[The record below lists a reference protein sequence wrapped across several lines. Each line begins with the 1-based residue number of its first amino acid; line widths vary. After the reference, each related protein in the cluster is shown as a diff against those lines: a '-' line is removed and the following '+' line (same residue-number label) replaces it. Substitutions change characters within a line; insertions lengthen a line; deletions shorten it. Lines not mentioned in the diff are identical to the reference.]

1 MHNFKELK
9 VWQKARCLV
18 KYTYILTKK
27 FPKEEMF
34 ALTSQV
40 KRAVVSISSN
50 IAEGCGRGTN
60 KQLHYFLEVAQ
71 GSSCELE
78 TELILSFDLGF
89 ITEEELTKAQ
99 SSLIEIQRMLQSL
112 MNSLNIPK

>member
-9 VWQKARCLV
+9 VWQKARHLV
-18 KYTYILTKK
+18 KETYILTKK

-78 TELILSFDLGF
+78 TELILSFDLEF
-89 ITEEELTKAQ
+89 ITEEELTRVQ